1 MASKCSR
8 LDFHKLQHPDDEH
21 VLTDDRYNQF
31 VTSISSGMTLKSF
44 ARTAFNF
51 ECLSLEENPI
61 CGSIFNCFSLT
72 MSASKLITNAYVCVT
87 SAGGDQAL
95 IQSLRISTLLLM
107 SSIVLLGKART
118 ISWA

>member
-61 CGSIFNCFSLT
+61 CGSILNCLSLT
-72 MSASKLITNAYVCVT
+72 NVCKQT
-87 SAGGDQAL
+87 DNQCL
-95 IQSLRISTLLLM
+95 CLRHLS
-107 SSIVLLGKART
+107 R
-118 ISWA
+118 W